1 MSLTNIRNDKCR
13 VEKEMQI
20 MTEEGRYMLNV
31 PGPGNCVGFEEDPHI
46 RLQKWGANL
55 HNNTINVES
64 DLKGMTRLLT
74 KDCLVQNNYARHVPS
89 SCGLHYKTTNPYVEQ
104 SRATAPAWIFRELPN
119 NRWNYLPLDPQ
130 AHIEKPFYNNISTRI
145 IEKDNYDSCKV

>member
-13 VEKEMQI
+13 LEKEMQI
-20 MTEEGRYMLNV
+20 LTEEGRYMLNV

-64 DLKGMTRLLT
+64 DLMGMTRLLT
-74 KDCLVQNNYARHVPS
+74 KDCLVENNYARHVPS

-104 SRATAPAWIFRELPN
+104 SRATVPAWIFRELPN
-119 NRWNYLPLDPQ
+119 DRWNYLPLDPQ